1 MDASSFLIASQVILL
16 VVSSALV
23 ALLIARIVRVPPS
36 RALLP
41 QVAMI
46 GILVTSAV
54 VVVGDSAQFGRIIFI
69 LLALLLATYPDG
81 RFVPRWTV
89 AVVLAW
95 IVLVIVE
102 WLGAG
107 LTDQLWWWMVPT
119 ASMLTLLGAQLYR
132 YLRRSAAP
140 EREAVR
146 WAILGLAS
154 SAVFFL
160 IIETTSDGLIAADGP
175 ASVAWAQLATIPFLV
190 GPAIG
195 LIRPRLWNVDA
206 AFRWFLAGLAAALPL
221 ALVYWL
227 TTVLAGSL
235 GATAAGAGWWG
246 AAAVAVA
253 AYPVVRASWRLATIL
268 VYRGRGDADTAAARL
283 AERLDDLPE
292 PLAVSQT
299 VAQAVADAVRADNVE
314 LRGDGVFSARA
325 GPGQARMQRNPSPRS
340 SPSRSTAMC
349 WPRSSCTRGRGKGV
363 SLLMTGLWWSASRCI
378 RRLPFTAH
386 VHLPISP

>member
-16 VVSSALV
+16 GVSFLLV
-23 ALLIARIVRVPPS
+23 ALLIARIVRMPPS

-46 GILVTSAV
+46 GILVTSSV
-54 VVVGDSAQFGRIIFI
+54 VVVADPAQFGRVTFI
-69 LLALLLATYPDG
+69 LLSLLLATYPDG

-89 AVVLAW
+89 AIVLGW
-95 IVLVIVE
+95 TVLVIVE

-119 ASMLTLLGAQLYR
+119 ASMLTLLSAQLYR

-146 WAILGLAS
+146 WAILGIAS

-160 IIETTSDGLIAADGP
+160 IIERTGDRLIAGDGP
-175 ASVAWAQLATIPFLV
+175 ASVAWAQLAVIPFLL

-206 AFRWFLAGLAAALPL
+206 AFRWFLAGLVAALPL

-227 TTVLAGSL
+227 TTALAGAL
-235 GATAAGAGWWG
+235 GATVAGAGWWG
-246 AAAVAVA
+246 AAGVAIA
-253 AYPVVRASWRLATIL
+253 AYPVLHASWRLATIL
-268 VYRGRGDADTAAARL
+268 VYRGRG
-283 AERLDDLPE
+283 
-292 PLAVSQT
+292 
-299 VAQAVADAVRADNVE
+299 
-314 LRGDGVFSARA
+314 
-325 GPGQARMQRNPSPRS
+325 
-340 SPSRSTAMC
+340 SPSDSTTCQNRSQC
-349 WPRSSCTRGRGKGV
+349 RRRSLRRWPTPYAPTPSSCAV
-363 SLLMTGLWWSASRCI
+363 TGCSRHALE
-378 RRLPFTAH
+378 RRK
-386 VHLPISP
+386 